1 MPQKPDIDI
10 LEEMREQVRL
20 GGGKSR
26 IERQHKKGKRTARE
40 RIEYLVDPGSFIELG
55 VFATSNGFHP
65 QNDRKKNVGDGVIT
79 GRAEINDQAV
89 YLFAQDF
96 TVMGGSVGRTHGKK
110 IAHIMDLA
118 YQNGAPLI
126 GLNDSGGARIQE
138 GVNALAA
145 YGDIFYRNARSS
157 GIIPQISVILGP
169 CAGGAVY
176 SPAMMDFVFMVEKT
190 SQMFITGPDVIKEV
204 THEEIDLESLGSAH
218 VHNEQSGVAHF
229 STPDE
234 KTALSKLRWLLS
246 FLPPNNLTP
255 PPSVEPEDKPER
267 MTPELSEIVPLTPKE
282 PYDVRRVIRT
292 LVDDGEILEVHE
304 KYAKNIVVCF
314 AHLDG
319 HPVGMVANQP
329 DHFAGVL
336 DINASDKG
344 ARFIRFCDSFHI
356 PLITL
361 VDTPGFLPGIEQE
374 HEGIIRHG
382 AKMIYAYAEATVPK
396 ISLILRKAYGGAYI
410 VMSSKH
416 LHGDVNLAWPQAEI
430 AVMGPRGAV
439 KIIHRE
445 ELRKASDSQQMR
457 EKYTQEYREKY
468 ASPFIAAG
476 QGYLDD
482 IIKPRESRMRL
493 IKSLEMLLDKRET
506 TPNRKHGNIPL

>member
-1 MPQKPDIDI
+1 MPQEPDIDI
-10 LEEMREQVRL
+10 LDEMREQVRL

-26 IERQHKKGKRTARE
+26 IKRQHKKGKRTARE
-40 RIEYLVDPGSFIELG
+40 RIEYLVDPGSFTELG
-55 VFATSNGFHP
+55 VFAASNGFP
-65 QNDRKKNVGDGVIT
+65 PSNSRKGNMGDGVVT
-79 GRAEINDQAV
+79 GRAEINGQAV

-110 IAHIMDLA
+110 IAQIMDLA

-204 THEEIDLESLGSAH
+204 THEEIDLESLGGAH

-234 KTALSKLRWLLS
+234 ETALNKLRWLLS

-255 PPSVEPEDKPER
+255 PPSVEPEDKPNR
-267 MTPELSEIVPLTPKE
+267 MTPELSEIVPTTPKE

-304 KYAKNIVVCF
+304 KYAKNIVIGF
-314 AHLDG
+314 ARLDG

-430 AVMGPRGAV
+430 AVMGPNGAV
-439 KIIHRE
+439 QIIHRK
-445 ELRKASDSQQMR
+445 ELQEASDPQQMQK
-457 EKYTQEYREKY
+457 KYTQEYREKY

-482 IIKPRESRMRL
+482 IIKPQESRMRL

>member
-1 MPQKPDIDI
+1 MPQEPDIDI
-10 LEEMREQVRL
+10 LDEMREQVRL

-40 RIEYLVDPGSFIELG
+40 RIEYLVDPGSFTELG
-55 VFATSNGFHP
+55 VFATSNGFP
-65 QNDRKKNVGDGVIT
+65 PSNSRKGNMGDGVIT
-79 GRAEINDQAV
+79 GRAEINGQAV

-110 IAHIMDLA
+110 IAQVMDLA

-204 THEEIDLESLGSAH
+204 THEEIDLESLGGAH

-229 STPDE
+229 SAPDE
-234 KTALSKLRWLLS
+234 ETALNKLRWLLS

-255 PPSVEPEDKPER
+255 PPSVEPEDKPNR
-267 MTPELSEIVPLTPKE
+267 MTPELSEIVPTTPKE

-304 KYAKNIVVCF
+304 KYAKNIVIGF
-314 AHLDG
+314 A
-319 HPVGMVANQP
+319 
-329 DHFAGVL
+329 
-336 DINASDKG
+336 
-344 ARFIRFCDSFHI
+344 R
-356 PLITL
+356 
-361 VDTPGFLPGIEQE
+361 
-374 HEGIIRHG
+374 
-382 AKMIYAYAEATVPK
+382 
-396 ISLILRKAYGGAYI
+396 
-410 VMSSKH
+410 
-416 LHGDVNLAWPQAEI
+416 
-430 AVMGPRGAV
+430 
-439 KIIHRE
+439 
-445 ELRKASDSQQMR
+445 
-457 EKYTQEYREKY
+457 
-468 ASPFIAAG
+468 
-476 QGYLDD
+476 
-482 IIKPRESRMRL
+482 
-493 IKSLEMLLDKRET
+493 
-506 TPNRKHGNIPL
+506 

>member
-1 MPQKPDIDI
+1 MQRTDSLDEIRKKA
-10 LEEMREQVRL
+10 QL
-20 GGGKSR
+20 GGGKTR
-26 IERQHKKGKRTARE
+26 IDKQHKKGKRTARE
-40 RIEYLVDPGSFIELG
+40 RIASLVDPGSFTEFGL
-55 VFATSNGFHP
+55 FATSGRSSSPNGR
-65 QNDRKKNVGDGVIT
+65 NSKTGDGVVT
-79 GRAEINDQAV
+79 GRAEINSQAV
-89 YLFAQDF
+89 FLFAQDF
-96 TVMGGSVGRTHGKK
+96 TVMGGSVGRTHGEK
-110 IAHIMDLA
+110 IAQIMDLA
-118 YQNGAPLI
+118 HKNGAPLI

-176 SPAMMDFVFMVEKT
+176 SPAMMDFVIMVENT
-190 SQMFITGPDVIKEV
+190 SQMFITGPEVIKEV
-204 THEEIDLESLGSAH
+204 THEEIDLESLGGAR
-218 VHNEQSGVAHF
+218 VHSQQSGVAHF
-229 STPDE
+229 NTPNE
-234 KTALSKLRWLLS
+234 ETALNKLRWLLS

-255 PPSVEPEDKPER
+255 PPAVEPEDHPDR
-267 MTPELSEIVPLTPKE
+267 LTSELTELVPATPKE
-282 PYDVRRVIRT
+282 PYDVKQVIQT
-292 LVDDGEILEVHE
+292 IVDDREFLEVHAE
-304 KYAKNIVVCF
+304 YAKNIVVGF
-314 AHLDG
+314 ARLDG

-356 PLITL
+356 PLVTL

-374 HEGIIRHG
+374 HQGIIRHG

-430 AVMGPRGAV
+430 AVMGPNGAV
-439 KIIHRE
+439 KIIHRK
-445 ELRKASDSQQMR
+445 ELQEASDPQQMQ
-457 EKYTQEYREKY
+457 KKFTQEYREKY
-468 ASPFIAAG
+468 ASPFLAAG

-482 IIKPRESRMRL
+482 IIKPQESRMRL
-493 IKSLEMLLDKRET
+493 IKSLEMLLDKREA